1 MASGFKEKAGGVA
14 VARLL
19 EEVAARLDPQAS
31 PAMLLDLVQGVVQTR
46 TGESCHTTCRHTG
59 RVESALHI
67 LQTIIDYLPSGI
79 TLFGPDL
86 QMIACNERFKTLL
99 SFPTEVFAF
108 GLPSFHALILFNA
121 RRGEY
126 GPGDPEQL
134 AAAAVE
140 RARATKP
147 HVFERTRPDGTVLE
161 IRGQPL
167 PDGGFVTIYTDITE
181 RKRAEEEARRL
192 AVYLRTVLDHLPQGV
207 SVIDENLSLVLWN
220 PAMAEV
226 LELPADF
233 LRQGVSL
240 AELMRLGAERGDFGP
255 GEPEELIRQRLDG
268 ALDLSVLRETRH
280 RASGRTLDVSRRPML
295 KDGQVAGFVTTYAD
309 VTELTQ
315 AREALEHMALHDQL
329 TGLANRHKFLE
340 RFSIEEERRRRI
352 AEPLSLLLLDIDNF
366 KSFNDRFG
374 HLVGDSCLRFIAGI
388 LRQSVRASDLVG
400 RFGGEE
406 FVVLMPDT
414 TLEGAISAARHL
426 CRKIGRNRF
435 AVGEEVVPV
444 TVSIGAATITEP
456 GATDFDVLL
465 SRADQAVYRAKRD
478 GRNRVRG
485 WRR

>member
-1 MASGFKEKAGGVA
+1 MASESKNQAGGVA

-19 EEVAARLDPQAS
+19 EEVAGRLDPQAS
-31 PAMLLDLVQGVVQTR
+31 PAMLLELVQAVVEDR
-46 TGESCHTTCRHTG
+46 TGVNCHATCRHTG
-59 RVESALHI
+59 RVENALHI

-86 QMIACNERFKTLL
+86 EMIACNERFKSLL
-99 SFPTEVFAF
+99 SFPDEMFAS

-121 RRGEY
+121 KRGEY

-134 AAAAVE
+134 AAAAVK
-140 RARATKP
+140 RARTMKP
-147 HVFERTRPDGTVLE
+147 HVLERVRPDGTVLE

-181 RKRAEEEARRL
+181 RKRVEEEARRL
-192 AVYLRTVLDHLPQGV
+192 AIYLRNVLDHLPQGV
-207 SVIDENLSLVLWN
+207 SVVDENLSLVLWN
-220 PAMAEV
+220 PAMVDV
-226 LELPADF
+226 LELPPDF
-233 LRQGVSL
+233 LREGVPL
-240 AELMRLGAERGDFGP
+240 AEMMRIAAERGDFGP
-255 GEPEELIRQRLDG
+255 GDTEDLIRQRVDQ
-268 ALDLSVLRETRH
+268 ALDLSVLRETRQ
-280 RASGRTLDVSRRPML
+280 RASGKTLDVSRRPMM

-309 VTELTQ
+309 VTELTR

-340 RFSIEEERRRRI
+340 RFAIEEERRRRI

-406 FVVLMPDT
+406 FVILMPDT
-414 TLEGAISAARHL
+414 ALDGALSAARHL
-426 CRKIGRNRF
+426 CRKVGRNRF
-435 AVGEEVVPV
+435 MVAEEAVPV
-444 TVSIGAATITEP
+444 TVSIGVATITEP

-465 SRADQAVYRAKRD
+465 NRADQAVYRAKRD